1 MASHAAPET
10 PGSIHEGGELGYSLS
25 HGTGAILDNPDVIAA
40 VEIGDGEA
48 ETGPLAASWFSDKFI
63 NPIKDGAV
71 LPIINMNGFKISNP
85 TILSRMSDE
94 DLKRYFTGMG
104 WDPEF
109 VEVADPDVH
118 EPVHEDMAKAMDQA
132 IEKIH
137 AIQKKCS

>member
-1 MASHAAPET
+1 
-10 PGSIHEGGELGYSLS
+10 SLS

-40 VEIGDGEA
+40 VEIGDGES

-94 DLKRYFTGMG
+94 DLTKYFEGMG
-104 WDPEF
+104 WDPHF
-109 VEVADPDVH
+109 VEIEAGDTDFMR
-118 EPVHEDMAKAMDQA
+118 VHEDMAKTMDEV
-132 IEKIH
+132 ITKIK
-137 AIQKKCS
+137 AIQKHARENNDDSL